1 MAAGGSTAETQTV
14 AFNLVAQILGL
25 TWDYIRSKAAQTIYN
40 IVMFFVNRGS
50 QVVELV
56 QAITESISAIASGA
70 LGQAASLVESALAKA
85 LPVAIGF
92 LALLIGVSGLARK
105 VQNVVEGI
113 RKRVDDAI
121 EFVLNK
127 AKQMAASLLRRLG
140 IGRGEEGEEDEQEQP
155 LDLPEVRFTD
165 ATGEN
170 HRMWMQESGNRYQL
184 MVASGNPQ
192 KVEDAVEPDGEFA
205 DIEGQQ
211 ETQVISQARQI
222 EQSAKEVLENDQ
234 PTSGNIIES
243 QMNEVATVLSQG
255 GDSAIKKLI
264 GEKLVERVNNGP
276 DKKLVEN
283 DDIPG
288 YALIQNDNRIYI
300 QRRGGELEVHLDE
313 NGVLQEGASRPQ
325 SAEDAEKIA
334 VYDWI
339 LTYAGLSPFS
349 DIEKADEYREK
360 MRKAVLA
367 KHQSLTALNRIL
379 NAPASIIPSPYNG
392 IRGKLFEEWCVAN
405 LGLVAPGP
413 TFIDDRFS
421 TEDRRRQADGV
432 RVQGNMLIDA
442 KVRQGGRPNTTDK
455 SQMVDYNIIITNRLK
470 SIETAGTANQPI
482 YRGPFLTQCN
492 TSSIIQNNL
501 NFGTMIYKTD
511 SVKTSLQC
519 LSMTRQRNLT
529 KRSDI

>member
-1 MAAGGSTAETQTV
+1 MDKV
-14 AFNLVAQILGL
+14 LHQILNKPKAKWHKLVSLADAYLPFKNKLEELSPNKPLDRDL
-25 TWDYIRSKAAQTIYN
+25 TNCAEFEAYD
-40 IVMFFVNRGS
+40 
-50 QVVELV
+50 
-56 QAITESISAIASGA
+56 
-70 LGQAASLVESALAKA
+70 KA
-85 LPVAIGF
+85 L
-92 LALLIGVSGLARK
+92 STR
-105 VQNVVEGI
+105 
-113 RKRVDDAI
+113 
-121 EFVLNK
+121 
-127 AKQMAASLLRRLG
+127 
-140 IGRGEEGEEDEQEQP
+140 
-155 LDLPEVRFTD
+155 
-165 ATGEN
+165 
-170 HRMWMQESGNRYQL
+170 ESG
-184 MVASGNPQ
+184 
-192 KVEDAVEPDGEFA
+192 
-205 DIEGQQ
+205 
-211 ETQVISQARQI
+211 
-222 EQSAKEVLENDQ
+222 
-234 PTSGNIIES
+234 
-243 QMNEVATVLSQG
+243 
-255 GDSAIKKLI
+255 
-264 GEKLVERVNNGP
+264 
-276 DKKLVEN
+276 
-283 DDIPG
+283 
-288 YALIQNDNRIYI
+288 
-300 QRRGGELEVHLDE
+300 
-313 NGVLQEGASRPQ
+313 
-325 SAEDAEKIA
+325 
-334 VYDWI
+334 
-339 LTYAGLSPFS
+339 
-349 DIEKADEYREK
+349 
-360 MRKAVLA
+360 LA